1 MAAVDRYLVL
11 GAGHDLEQMV
21 RRVPEDIVA
30 LLAQIGADSATAAR
44 RIALRQIADDERRA
58 GLTMCP
64 IIERRA
70 HTRGAQPASVPVWAW
85 SRSASSPDSYI
96 RSEEHTSELQS
107 LMRSSY

>member
-44 RIALRQIADDERRA
+44 RIALRQIADYERRA
-58 GLTMCP
+58 GLTLCP
-64 IIERRA
+64 IIKRRA
-70 HTRGAQPASVPVWAW
+70 HTRGDRQGVVEGKRVYV
-85 SRSASSPDSYI
+85 RSNLVCGPI
-96 RSEEHTSELQS
+96 IKKKKWEQNKKNI
-107 LMRSSY
+107 